1 MQSLALKSEVMALE
15 EGKNEQ
21 ELAAAVYMEPPR
33 KHLALSRNLDDEIEQ
48 ALSSQEY
55 FY

>member
-21 ELAAAVYMEPPR
+21 ELAAAVYMELPR
-33 KHLALSRNLDDEIEQ
+33 KHLALSRNLDIEIE
-48 ALSSQEY
+48 
-55 FY
+55 